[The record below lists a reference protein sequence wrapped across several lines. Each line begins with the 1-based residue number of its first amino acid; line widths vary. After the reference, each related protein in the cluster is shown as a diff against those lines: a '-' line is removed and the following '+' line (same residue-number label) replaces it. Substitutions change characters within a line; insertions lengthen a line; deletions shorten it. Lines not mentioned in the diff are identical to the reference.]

1 MSTKTF
7 FDQWVKPEFAKS
19 IPGVPRLTFDM
30 KAVLES
36 NRKTL
41 QALTEAQH
49 VAVESLQSIAQRQAE
64 ILSQI
69 VQDHSAIAR
78 EIVNQGSPEDKIA
91 RGAELARRAYEKTV
105 TGIREV
111 TDMAN
116 KSGREAGDII
126 TVRVANAL
134 TEIASSIEGQ
144 PAKAKKSD
152 KAEQNSK
159 QAA

>member
-1 MSTKTF
+1 MNTKNF
-7 FDQWVKPEFAKS
+7 FEQWVKPEFTKS
-19 IPGVPRLTFDM
+19 IPGVPHLTFDM

-36 NRKTL
+36 NRRTF

-69 VQDHSAIAR
+69 MQDQSQIAR
-78 EIVNQGSPEDKIA
+78 EIVNQGSPEDKVA

-111 TDMAN
+111 SDMAN

-126 TVRVANAL
+126 AKRVANAL
-134 TEIASSIEGQ
+134 TEIASSIEDQ
-144 PAKAKKSD
+144 PRARKDAKKE
-152 KAEQNSK
+152 AGSK